1 MIFSVSIKENNENGK
16 KLTYKIKFTDSVR
29 FMLSS
34 LSSLPDNFPKGFHK
48 DKCKGCKSHLEYI
61 TVNENYKNNEKFDG

>member
-1 MIFSVSIKENNENGK
+1 MIFSVPIKENNENGK

-48 DKCKGCKSHLEYI
+48 DK
-61 TVNENYKNNEKFDG
+61 

>member
-1 MIFSVSIKENNENGK
+1 MIFSVPIKDDNENDK
-16 KLTYKIKFTDSVR
+16 KLTYRIKFIDSVR

-34 LSSLPDNFPKGFHK
+34 LSRLPGNFPKEFHK
-48 DKCKGCKSHLEYI
+48 DKCKDCKSRLKYI

>member
-1 MIFSVSIKENNENGK
+1 MIFSVPIKEDNENDK
-16 KLTYKIKFTDSVR
+16 KLTYRIKFIDSVR

-34 LSSLPDNFPKGFHK
+34 LSCLPGNFPKGFHK
-48 DKCKGCKSHLEYI
+48 DKCKDCKSRLKYI